1 MLNGTFSVI
10 FKHCDCEGTL
20 GIDDL
25 CRMSLEKPADP
36 KCEAITYSEGSV
48 LWSFGVIIMKNEC
61 LVFQNMQISL
71 VDQ

>member
-1 MLNGTFSVI
+1 
-10 FKHCDCEGTL
+10 
-20 GIDDL
+20 
-25 CRMSLEKPADP
+25 MSLEKPDP

-71 VDQ
+71 IVGNRVEQLISHESAWSTLILRKIRFTT